1 MVCCDSMWQSY
12 DISVVLDGPSQLRV
26 QAERL
31 GSEEVLELV
40 LAGVMTL
47 SLLVKGGKVPTL
59 EGIYHPGVIQ
69 VKEICHP
76 G

>member
-1 MVCCDSMWQSY
+1 MWQSY

-47 SLLVKGGKVPTL
+47 SLLVKGGKVPTI
-59 EGIYHPGVIQ
+59 E
-69 VKEICHP
+69 EIRSP
-76 G
+76 SSYK